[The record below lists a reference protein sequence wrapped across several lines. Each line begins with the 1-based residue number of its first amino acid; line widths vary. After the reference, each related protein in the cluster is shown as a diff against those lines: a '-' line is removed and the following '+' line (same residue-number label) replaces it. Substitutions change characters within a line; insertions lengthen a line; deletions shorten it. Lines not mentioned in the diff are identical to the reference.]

1 MAAKLLF
8 ISTIIAMG
16 ALALGYG
23 LIGLWTWAVFIVV
36 LGFLWLF
43 GQWRGWDWMASV
55 GLTLFVSAA
64 AFGLWMG
71 VGVGW
76 MLVGVVAALSAWD
89 LDHFV
94 QRLNGVGRVT
104 KVRDLEQRHLQRL
117 LIVDVSGLM
126 LSVVALG
133 IKVEFGLVTAMLLGL
148 LVILGLSRM
157 VGFLRR
163 EGD

>member
-1 MAAKLLF
+1 
-8 ISTIIAMG
+8 
-16 ALALGYG
+16 
-23 LIGLWTWAVFIVV
+23 
-36 LGFLWLF
+36 
-43 GQWRGWDWMASV
+43 
-55 GLTLFVSAA
+55 
-64 AFGLWMG
+64 MG